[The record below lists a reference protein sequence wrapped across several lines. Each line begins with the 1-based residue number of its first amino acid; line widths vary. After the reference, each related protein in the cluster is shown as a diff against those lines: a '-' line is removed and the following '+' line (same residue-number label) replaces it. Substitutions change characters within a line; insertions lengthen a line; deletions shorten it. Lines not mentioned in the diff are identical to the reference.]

1 MRECENTS
9 QEIKEYNKRMG
20 KFVFISGPPGSGKST
35 QAKLIG
41 DYLGFVFFDT
51 GDMVRRRLK
60 DGSLKMGNRLANGL
74 LMPIKP
80 ILIFAKGELKKLI
93 EEDHKGLVI
102 SGIPRSNEQAFGIE
116 DDEGIIDWLSS
127 KYDKKELLF
136 INLEIP
142 EEESVKRMM
151 ERNQGRIDD
160 KIDVMKT
167 RLRVFKEITLPA
179 FQELRKKGY
188 KVVDVDGTPSIEEV
202 FQSIKKH
209 LQ

>member
-1 MRECENTS
+1 MR
-9 QEIKEYNKRMG
+9 

-60 DGSLKMGNRLANGL
+60 DGSLKMGDRLADGF

-80 ILIFAKGELKKLI
+80 ILIFAKEELQNLI
-93 EEDHKGLVI
+93 EKNQKGFVI

-116 DDEGIIDWLSS
+116 GEEGVIDWLSS
-127 KYDKKELLF
+127 KYDKEELLF
-136 INLEIP
+136 VNLEIP
-142 EEESVKRMM
+142 EEESVKRAM

-160 KIDVMKT
+160 KIDVMRT
-167 RLRVFKEITLPA
+167 RLRVFKETTQPV
-179 FQELRKKGY
+179 FQELRKRGY
-188 KVVDVDGTPSIEEV
+188 EVVDIDGTPSIEEV
-202 FQSIKKH
+202 FKSIKKH

>member
-1 MRECENTS
+1 M
-9 QEIKEYNKRMG
+9 K

-60 DGSLKMGNRLANGL
+60 DGSLEMGDRLAGGL

-80 ILIFAKGELKKLI
+80 ILIFAKEELKNLI
-93 EEDHKGLVI
+93 ERNQRGFVI
-102 SGIPRSNEQAFGIE
+102 SGIPRSIEQAFGIE
-116 DDEGIIDWLSS
+116 GEEGVIDWLSS
-127 KYDKKELLF
+127 KYSKEELLF

-142 EEESVKRMM
+142 EEESVKRAM
-151 ERNQGRIDD
+151 ERHQGRIDD
-160 KIDVMKT
+160 KIDVMRT
-167 RLRVFKEITLPA
+167 RLRVFKETTSPVS
-179 FQELRKKGY
+179 QELRKRGY
-188 KVVDVDGTPSIEEV
+188 EVLDIDGTPSIDEV

>member
-1 MRECENTS
+1 M
-9 QEIKEYNKRMG
+9 K

-60 DGSLKMGNRLANGL
+60 DGSLEMGDRLAGGL

-80 ILIFAKGELKKLI
+80 ILIFAKEELQNLI
-93 EEDHKGLVI
+93 EKNQKGFVI
-102 SGIPRSNEQAFGIE
+102 SGIPRSIEQAFGIE
-116 DDEGIIDWLSS
+116 GEEGVIDWLSS
-127 KYDKKELLF
+127 KYGKEELLF

-142 EEESVKRMM
+142 EEESVKRAM
-151 ERNQGRIDD
+151 ERHQGRIDD
-160 KIDVMKT
+160 KIDVIRT
-167 RLRVFKEITLPA
+167 RLRVFKETTSPVS
-179 FQELRKKGY
+179 QELRKRGY
-188 KVVDVDGTPSIEEV
+188 EVLDIDGTSSIDEV